1 MQVVTTKNQTA
12 HYVMVDVDQLL
23 TVAFVGALTCLLGLA
38 VFLWFR
44 QGGRGK
50 R

>member
-1 MQVVTTKNQTA
+1 MQVVTTKNQTT
-12 HYVMVDVDQLL
+12 HYVLVDTDQLL
-23 TVAFVGALTCLLGLA
+23 TITFVIALTCLLGLA

-44 QGGRGK
+44 KDGRGK